1 MTMHPHKENTWI
13 PDHTFPINVF
23 FVPGI
28 YLHWHDHM
36 EWVYVKEGKVKLQID
51 GDFNILEKGDLAFVN
66 SKQLHKAEQLSPDTR
81 LVCIVFNEALVR
93 GTGLDITEYHYF
105 LPYLSRKQKW
115 PGIVKSRE
123 ACMGPISLSFLRLVE
138 EFERK
143 QPGYELMVKSELLH
157 IFGQYFRHAEQVS
170 VVRAYRQPDTHNL
183 SSLLGLLR
191 ERYQEEITVTE
202 AARLVSLS
210 PNYFCSV
217 FKKVTGKTLKEYIH
231 TLRTQEAEQLLL
243 TTDLSI
249 GQIAEAVGFSNL
261 TYFGRVFK
269 KIKNIPPSDV
279 RKLKSQPS
287 TTLPPFEK

>member
-13 PDHTFPINVF
+13 PDRTFPINVF
-23 FVPGI
+23 FVNHI

-36 EWVYVKEGKVKLQID
+36 EWVYVKTGKVKLQID
-51 GDFNILEKGDLAFVN
+51 GDFDVLEQGDLAFVN
-66 SKQLHKAEQLSPDTR
+66 SKQLHRAEQLAPDTQ

-93 GTGLDITEYHYF
+93 GNGLDITEHHYF
-105 LPYLSRKQKW
+105 LPYLHLKQQW
-115 PGIVKSRE
+115 PRIVRNRE
-123 ACMGPISLSFLRLVE
+123 ACMQPISLSFLRLVE

-157 IFGQYFRHAEQVS
+157 IFGQYFRHAQQVAK
-170 VVRAYRQPDTHNL
+170 VRNYRQPDTHNL
-183 SSLLGLLR
+183 SRLLEMLR
-191 ERYQEEITVTE
+191 ERYQEDISVME

-243 TTDLSI
+243 TTNYSI
-249 GQIAEAVGFSNL
+249 SEIAEAVGFSNL

-279 RKLKSQPS
+279 RKMKSMP
-287 TTLPPFEK
+287 